1 MIEEHAKLAELF
13 NQLKSLQLKDNKTP
27 IFLDTDNKD
36 IRVLLESCF
45 HYLINQ
51 ASQNVKLAA
60 ADTIVPQH

>member
-1 MIEEHAKLAELF
+1 MIEEHAKLAERF

-45 HYLINQ
+45 NYLINQ
-51 ASQNVKLAA
+51 ASQNLKLAA